1 MATIVA
7 GPGAARHMA
16 DFGAQVTKV
25 EPPGGDSI
33 RRLGWTP
40 PDPDDADSYYWKL
53 TGRNKNLVTLDLKTE
68 AGREELLALVDEADL
83 LIENMRPGK
92 LEALGLGPDVLLAR
106 RPALVI
112 LRVTAFGQTGP
123 YANRPGFATLAE
135 AMSGYASISGDP
147 GGKPQ
152 LPPVALTDE
161 VTAIAAAYAAMTALW
176 HARETG
182 VGQVVEINLLEVI
195 SQIMGPLPA
204 ASAHLDYEQP
214 QLSGGIPYSVPR
226 GSYQCNDGKWIAQS
240 NSSDRLAAR
249 TVALLGFE
257 GDPRFATNVDRVAN
271 RDELEAIMIE
281 WCAQRSRPEALAELE
296 AADVAAAP
304 VYSMAEL
311 RADPHAQETE
321 LFIEVDGVVQQRPIA
336 RLSKTPPKVRH
347 TGGKQAP

>member
-7 GPGAARHMA
+7 GPGAARHLA

-40 PDPDDADSYYWKL
+40 EGDPDSYYWKL
-53 TGRNKNLVTLDLKTE
+53 VGRNKELVTLDLKTE
-68 AGREELLALVDEADL
+68 VGREALLGLVDDADL

-92 LEALGLGPDVLLAR
+92 LEALGLGPEELLAR
-106 RPALVI
+106 RPSLVI
-112 LRVTAFGQTGP
+112 LRVTAFGQSGP
-123 YANRPGFATLAE
+123 YADRPGFATLAE
-135 AMSGYASISGDP
+135 AMSGYAAISGDP

-161 VTAIAAAYAAMTALW
+161 VTAIAAAYAAVTALW

-182 VGQVVEINLLEVI
+182 EGQVVEINLLEVI
-195 SQIMGPLPA
+195 SQIMGPLPS
-204 ASAHLDYEQP
+204 ASAHLGYEQP

-226 GSYQCNDGKWIAQS
+226 GSYRCSDGKWVAQS

-249 TVALLGFE
+249 TVALLGYE

-271 RDELEAIMIE
+271 RDELEAIMVE
-281 WCAQRSRPEALAELE
+281 WCSQRTRDEALAELE

-304 VYSMAEL
+304 VYTMAEL
-311 RADPHAQETE
+311 RADPHAIETE
-321 LFIEVDGVVQQRPIA
+321 LFIEVDGIVQQRPIA
-336 RLSKTPPKVRH
+336 RLSKTPPQVGKA
-347 TGGKQAP
+347 GGPQAS